1 MSVLFGGEEMAKRD
15 YIDLDPNEIPVQF
28 EIDLAQDTFTM
39 AINYNETYDFYTV
52 DLWDS
57 EGFVIVLGEKIVIGR
72 PLFESLVDE
81 RLPGPSIVPFDESG
95 NATTITKDNFYH
107 TVFLTIDDLSEDEF
121 NENVEDDNNLFG
133 DTYG

>member
-1 MSVLFGGEEMAKRD
+1 MAKRD

-39 AINYNETYDFYTV
+39 AISYNESYDFFTV

-57 EGFVIVLGEKIVIGR
+57 EGFVIVLGEKIVLGR

-95 NATTITKDNFYH
+95 NAITITKDNFYR
-107 TVFLTIDDLSEDEF
+107 TVFLTIDDLSDDEF
-121 NENVEDDNNLFG
+121 NENVEDDNNLIG